1 MRRTRRRKSRT
12 KELII
17 AGLLT
22 NTTVRATAQATGISE
37 ATIYKYLKDEGFKQ
51 EYEDRRRAMLED
63 NCHMLQANM
72 NKAIN
77 ELVAIIDDEDT
88 APQVRLNAI
97 DMLLRH
103 TYKQTELVDILSRL
117 DVLEKLNKD

>member
-1 MRRTRRRKSRT
+1 M
-12 KELII
+12 II
-17 AGLLT
+17 AGLLA

-37 ATIYKYLKDEGFKQ
+37 ATIYKYLKDEAFKQ

-63 NCHMLQANM
+63 NCHTLQANM

-77 ELVAIIDDEDT
+77 ELVEIIDNKAT
-88 APQVRLNAI
+88 SPQVRLNAI

-103 TYKQTELVDILSRL
+103 TYKQTEMVDILARL
-117 DVLEKLNKD
+117 DALEELNRK